1 MMQDGAQVP
10 YAYTGDGYMNCGP
23 TSLCMVAS
31 DLLGMEFTP
40 SALLLLGE
48 KYNINVRPQESG
60 DGIFR
65 NEELLALIGIKLDND
80 GNKPIYGYDN
90 IQQAMADD
98 DKLIIANSQHS
109 IFTDGGHYIVLSGY
123 EDNGKVHVD
132 DPNYYNY
139 YDNAGNPN
147 SKLEQY
153 INGFDEETI
162 KTNTG
167 GYYIFSKAEGGL
179 SKEELQQIVNEAN
192 NAYPAQKECEQNYF
206 GYTQEL
212 LETNEK

>member
-1 MMQDGAQVP
+1 
-10 YAYTGDGYMNCGP
+10 
-23 TSLCMVAS
+23 MVIS

-48 KYNINVRPQESG
+48 KYDINVRPQVSG
-60 DGIFR
+60 DGIFK

-80 GNKPIYGYDN
+80 ETIWNYDDTVK
-90 IQQAMADD
+90 QALADD
-98 DKLIIANSQHS
+98 DKLIVANSQHS

-167 GYYIFSKAEGGL
+167 GYYIFSKTEGGL

-206 GYTQEL
+206 RYTQEL